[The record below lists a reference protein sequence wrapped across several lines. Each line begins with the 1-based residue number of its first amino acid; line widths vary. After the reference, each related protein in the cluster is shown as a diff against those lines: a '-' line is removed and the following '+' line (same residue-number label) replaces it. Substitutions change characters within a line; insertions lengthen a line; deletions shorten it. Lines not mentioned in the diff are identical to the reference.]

1 MGWVVKSLPGW
12 VAGWS
17 AVQRSTI
24 VSSESWSPPAGN
36 LNLGSEAG
44 AGSRQQVPA
53 ILAASLKRRHLVQ
66 PGAEGWRPIARLP
79 DCLALTQAATFQP
92 GPTHPSTAAGRASFF
107 TWSWQSSNSGGI
119 PSENRAKFDRGLI
132 GNVVPSSCLAG
143 AMKCTGNIEQR

>member
-92 GPTHPSTAAGRASFF
+92 GPTHPSTAAGRASFLPGAGNRPTAAEF
-107 TWSWQSSNSGGI
+107 RPKIGQS
-119 PSENRAKFDRGLI
+119 LI
-132 GNVVPSSCLAG
+132 GD
-143 AMKCTGNIEQR
+143 